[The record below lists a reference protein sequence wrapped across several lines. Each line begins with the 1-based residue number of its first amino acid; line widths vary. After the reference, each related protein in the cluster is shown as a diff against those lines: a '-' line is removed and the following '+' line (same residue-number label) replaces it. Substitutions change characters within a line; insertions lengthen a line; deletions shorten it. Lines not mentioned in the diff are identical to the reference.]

1 MMGIVEYDR
10 ELEEISIEYDQS
22 PPPFALLHPSG
33 YIPLPFR
40 LSYTKAKLYGIIGH
54 KNGYFR
60 G

>member
-33 YIPLPFR
+33 YIPLLFR
-40 LSYTKAKLYGIIGH
+40 L
-54 KNGYFR
+54 
-60 G
+60 